1 MRPFQWVK
9 NIILFLPMFFAQEIG
24 DTDRL
29 WNVAILFAGF
39 CLLTSGVYIFND
51 LMDAGED
58 RLHPVKRFRPIASRK
73 VSPMAALVFMFLLYA
88 TSALCFSFMYT
99 SNNQIWLLSGGYI
112 LLNLAYTLY
121 LKQVQI
127 IDAMIV
133 ACGFIIRLEAGAAAG
148 EIELSHWLIIMTFIL
163 SLFLAFAKRRDD
175 LLNFME
181 TGQISRKNITGYY
194 KLGNSDLQAISASL
208 RYFSLGEVNIWE
220 NIGDVPYGLNPYEM
234 AFDVAYSR
242 KLSESYSMA
251 VTLRYIRSDMG
262 TDQND
267 ESNAG
272 NAFSADISGYLEKY
286 VLMGN
291 AEALWSFGFN
301 LSNIGSKISY
311 DGGNTNQ
318 YLPAKLTLG
327 TGLLY
332 PIDDYNQI
340 GVYLD
345 LNKYMVPYAPQK
357 EEGETDADYQTRV
370 DDYKSWSSLS
380 GMLKSFTD
388 SPNGL
393 LKEIMVSVGAEYSY
407 NQQFFVRGGYFYENA
422 NVGNRKYFSVGA
434 GFRMSVFQLDA
445 AYLVSTVPQN
455 PLDQTLRF
463 SLSFDMDGI
472 KNLFR

>member
-1 MRPFQWVK
+1 MISKFRISAFV
-9 NIILFLPMFFAQEIG
+9 IILNLFVLVTTAWGQDSYSLLEMAVPSLNIAPDARGGGMGDMGVSTLPDVNSQY
-24 DTDRL
+24 
-29 WNVAILFAGF
+29 WNPAKYAFMGSKAGVS
-39 CLLTSGVYIFND
+39 LSYTPWLRKLVND
-51 LMDAGED
+51 
-58 RLHPVKRFRPIASRK
+58 V
-73 VSPMAALVFMFLLYA
+73 ALVDM
-88 TSALCFSFMYT
+88 S
-99 SNNQIWLLSGGYI
+99 
-112 LLNLAYTLY
+112 
-121 LKQVQI
+121 
-127 IDAMIV
+127 
-133 ACGFIIRLEAGAAAG
+133 
-148 EIELSHWLIIMTFIL
+148 
-163 SLFLAFAKRRDD
+163 
-175 LLNFME
+175 
-181 TGQISRKNITGYY
+181 GYY
-194 KLGNSDLQAISASL
+194 KLGSNDLQAVGASL

-220 NIGDVPYGLNPYEM
+220 NIGDVPYGVNPYEM
-234 AFDVAYSR
+234 ALDVSYSR

-262 TDQND
+262 TDAS
-267 ESNAG
+267 EEKSAG

-286 VLMGN
+286 VMMGS

-301 LSNIGSKISY
+301 LSNMGSKISY
-311 DGGNTNQ
+311 DGGNTNH
-318 YLPAKLTLG
+318 YLPAKLALG

-345 LNKYMVPYAPQK
+345 LSKYMVPYAPQK
-357 EEGETDADYQTRV
+357 KEGESDADFTARQ
-370 DDYKSWSSLS
+370 DDYKSWSSIT
-380 GMLKSFTD
+380 GMFKSFSD

-393 LKEIMVSVGAEYSY
+393 LKEVMASVGAEYSY

-422 NVGNRKYFSVGA
+422 NVGNRKYFSFGA